1 MFFVSILNGGGGG
14 GRGGLVIS
22 QRIEA
27 SCSHLVVPSSLPHHF
42 IPFLTHSSL
51 MTMMVVTMMNIW
63 CLMILMADSCR
74 MVPPFMLLPMLLCSP
89 PSSPTI
95 RNQYLIN
102 LPQPTSPNH
111 PLWNILDFLKF
122 AAERDFFRIVFCSG
136 YPDCDFRE
144 CAKSAR

>member
-1 MFFVSILNGGGGG
+1 MINDGDMMVMMML
-14 GRGGLVIS
+14 
-22 QRIEA
+22 
-27 SCSHLVVPSSLPHHF
+27 
-42 IPFLTHSSL
+42 
-51 MTMMVVTMMNIW
+51 MMVVQVVVVVMVRMMMVMMVVMMMNIW